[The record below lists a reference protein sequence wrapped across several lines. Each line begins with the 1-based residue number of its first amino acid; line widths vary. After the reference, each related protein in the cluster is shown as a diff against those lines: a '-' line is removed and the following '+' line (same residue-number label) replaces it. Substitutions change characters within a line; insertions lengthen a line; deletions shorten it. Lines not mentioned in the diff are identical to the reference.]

1 MSHAWPTPPCA
12 RPRASPHRH
21 LARSVPLR
29 SLASRHLPLFTSS
42 VIFPP
47 RNDFSNS
54 PYAIGAVFAASP
66 DDARTSNGAGIFLIL
81 SGPHGRKGSQADGE
95 HDGVA
100 AGPRGRETG
109 PDARP
114 HLGPGVE
121 MAAHA
126 DLAEA
131 TGRTACPCDPRSP
144 WQRGGP
150 TGALAASSASSS
162 PRARGSPTSPTRGWR
177 GSRTCRTAGR
187 GRRWGGGP
195 SRRRWRSCCLRHLR
209 PVQRPP
215 DSAGLGLSL
224 LGCCSGSARLI
235 HRSTAKGSRAYSALL
250 LPTSPHADDLQ
261 GWKTKRLT
269 CSFIVL
275 WH

>member
-1 MSHAWPTPPCA
+1 
-12 RPRASPHRH
+12 
-21 LARSVPLR
+21 
-29 SLASRHLPLFTSS
+29 
-42 VIFPP
+42 
-47 RNDFSNS
+47 
-54 PYAIGAVFAASP
+54 
-66 DDARTSNGAGIFLIL
+66 
-81 SGPHGRKGSQADGE
+81 
-95 HDGVA
+95 
-100 AGPRGRETG
+100 
-109 PDARP
+109 
-114 HLGPGVE
+114 

-131 TGRTACPCDPRSP
+131 TGRGACPCDPRSP

-162 PRARGSPTSPTRGWR
+162 PRARGSPTSPTRGRR

-195 SRRRWRSCCLRHLR
+195 PRRRWRSCCLRHLR

-215 DSAGLGLSL
+215 DSAGLGLPL

-250 LPTSPHADDLQ
+250 LPTPPHVDDLQ
-261 GWKTKRLT
+261 GWKNKRLT

-275 WH
+275 WHQIVIAMLLSTRTYSARVWVQMVMSFLGELKNYREPEEIASAPKRMTSPSILIPRPSSICFSK

>member
-114 HLGPGVE
+114 HLGPGGRDGVPRRPRRGDGPHGLPLRPPL
-121 MAAHA
+121 A
-126 DLAEA
+126 LAE
-131 TGRTACPCDPRSP
+131 
-144 WQRGGP
+144 GGP
-150 TGALAASSASSS
+150 TGAPAASSASSS
-162 PRARGSPTSPTRGWR
+162 PRARSSPTSPTRVRR
-177 GSRTCRTAGR
+177 GFRTC
-187 GRRWGGGP
+187 
-195 SRRRWRSCCLRHLR
+195 
-209 PVQRPP
+209 
-215 DSAGLGLSL
+215 
-224 LGCCSGSARLI
+224 
-235 HRSTAKGSRAYSALL
+235 
-250 LPTSPHADDLQ
+250 
-261 GWKTKRLT
+261 
-269 CSFIVL
+269 
-275 WH
+275 